1 MKKVFLIYLILLV
14 FGVSFLFA
22 QNAPPIETNKREADL
37 IELNKLDKTIKLD
50 IRYARSDNFVGR
62 PVYTEARAFLQRPA
76 AQSLLKV
83 HQQLKKQGLGLVIF
97 DGYRPWS
104 VTKLFWEVTPE
115 DKRIFV
121 ANPLRGSRHNRGCAI
136 DLSIYDLKTGKLLPM
151 PSDFDDF
158 SEKASPD
165 YKGGTAEETKNRD
178 LLRRLMEAAGFT
190 VNANEWWHFDY
201 KDWREYGVYDI
212 AFSEIRNLDKYEKQ
226 INIGWVM
233 FAGNEATR
241 DRDIRK
247 HLFLDEGDIF
257 TTERLRKSIEGIN
270 KFGKFEP
277 ITEEDVELVEDKKY
291 DRLNITYLLKEKI
304 KPKYISKAKIK
315 EDKKLKKFFDEAGVT
330 GGIYIYDLQKNE
342 FIVFDRKRMDTGFLP
357 ASTSKIIHSL
367 IFLDSEAIKDENEV
381 LKWDGEKYW
390 VEEWNKDHNLRT
402 ALKVSAVW
410 FYVDVSKRVGE
421 NKMQR
426 YYDAANYGNAKIN
439 NFGTPYWVNGDLR
452 ITPRQQVEFLV
463 KFYQNELPFSER
475 SKNIVKDILVDEKT
489 DKYTISGKTGWSDL
503 PKPQVGWW
511 IGYVEIG
518 GNVYFFAAEIDIEK
532 NEDAAKRKTIT
543 KEVLKYL
550 KIVE

>member
-76 AQSLLKV
+76 AQALLKV

-136 DLSIYDLKTGKLLPM
+136 DLSIYDLKTGKLLAM

-212 AFSEIRNLDKYEKQ
+212 AFSAIKDQNLSTK
-226 INIGWVM
+226 
-233 FAGNEATR
+233 T
-241 DRDIRK
+241 
-247 HLFLDEGDIF
+247 
-257 TTERLRKSIEGIN
+257 
-270 KFGKFEP
+270 
-277 ITEEDVELVEDKKY
+277 KKIPS
-291 DRLNITYLLKEKI
+291 L
-304 KPKYISKAKIK
+304 SKAKIK
-315 EDKKLKKFFDEAGVT
+315 EDKNLKKFFDEAGVN
-330 GGIYIYDLQKNE
+330 GGIYIYDLHKNE
-342 FIVFDRKRMDTGFLP
+342 FTIFDHKRMDTGFLP

-381 LKWDGEKYW
+381 LKWDGEKRW

-426 YYDAANYGNAKIN
+426 YYDAANYGNAKIS

-452 ITPRQQVEFLV
+452 ITPRQQIEFLV

-475 SKNIVKDILVDEKT
+475 STNIVKDILVDEKT

-511 IGYVEIG
+511 IGYVEKN
-518 GNVYFFAAEIDIEK
+518 GNVYFFATEIDINK
-532 NEDAAKRKTIT
+532 DEDAAKRKTIT